1 MVNEILAKL
10 NMNEKIIGGGAA
22 AILVGWILGIVLT
35 GISAFGVT
43 GAGSWYG
50 SSGAQGTG
58 IIALLAGIAAVV
70 VIYLKYAPNM
80 KIAWP
85 APIPMILLVIA
96 AIAAIA
102 GLLGLF
108 QAFTYDPFAG
118 LCTGL
123 LSSACGALPSKPIT
137 LYVAALLVL
146 AGGGAMAYGAY
157 MEYTANK
164 TAV

>member
-1 MVNEILAKL
+1 
-10 NMNEKIIGGGAA
+10 
-22 AILVGWILGIVLT
+22 
-35 GISAFGVT
+35 
-43 GAGSWYG
+43 
-50 SSGAQGTG
+50 
-58 IIALLAGIAAVV
+58 
-70 VIYLKYAPNM
+70 
-80 KIAWP
+80 
-85 APIPMILLVIA
+85 MILLVIA

-108 QAFTYDPFAG
+108 QAFPYDPLAG

-123 LSSACGALPSKPIT
+123 LANACGAVPSKPIT

-157 MEYTANK
+157 MEYTASK